1 MMNPI
6 VDNYLKKAKNWK
18 LEMEA
23 LGAILFRVQLKKKLN
38 GGSPCKRNKKKN
50 FLI

>member
-1 MMNPI
+1 MTNPI

-23 LGAILFRVQLKKKLN
+23 LRAILLSAPLKEVH
-38 GGSPCKRNKKKN
+38 
-50 FLI
+50 